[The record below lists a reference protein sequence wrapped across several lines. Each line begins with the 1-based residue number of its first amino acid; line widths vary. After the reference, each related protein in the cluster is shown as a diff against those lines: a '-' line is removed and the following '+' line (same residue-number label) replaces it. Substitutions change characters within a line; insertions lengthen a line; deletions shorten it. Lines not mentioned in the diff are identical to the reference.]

1 MAAPWGLLAASPKPV
16 GWNQNDEILTWCS
29 NNRRCSQCLKPCRA
43 VGDALKIQCW
53 ELCATQHECLTSC
66 QFLRTLQTV
75 KQGDCPPSAR
85 ASGFAAAC
93 VQSCSVDRECP
104 GSKKCCSN
112 ACGHT
117 CQAPDNMNRGV
128 PLKPRKGLVI
138 LERSSGAI
146 QVSWKPKSSVSIEP
160 VFYIL
165 QSRWHWGLHPSEDE
179 ATEWEVVAVTM
190 EESAQL
196 DDLGPNRWYQ
206 FRVAAVNAHGTRGF
220 TPPSKHVQSSR
231 VPLPPGSPQNL
242 RKGNVTTNRAGTHS
256 IVISWDPPP
265 QGVLAVHHYRVLWR
279 PWTPGAHGPSPKLR
293 SQRVAGAKPE
303 VQLHGLGA
311 GTAYQVQV
319 QTVTFW
325 GQKRLKSAKSH
336 LLLVT
341 PAREASNEFTA
352 SQEGPALR
360 RSSTE

>member
-1 MAAPWGLLAASPKPV
+1 MEKSPYWSRHKEPWEFVTDNHEVRVIFVFFSLPSISLSSLLLS
-16 GWNQNDEILTWCS
+16 
-29 NNRRCSQCLKPCRA
+29 
-43 VGDALKIQCW
+43 
-53 ELCATQHECLTSC
+53 
-66 QFLRTLQTV
+66 FLSSFSSSF
-75 KQGDCPPSAR
+75 PPSLLP
-85 ASGFAAAC
+85 SLLPSFLPSLFPSSFLSFLPLSSLLFAFI
-93 VQSCSVDRECP
+93 SLPPSFLP
-104 GSKKCCSN
+104 SSFLFLSSFLLPSFFPSSLPSFPSSFLPSLSPSFLPSSLPPFYPS
-112 ACGHT
+112 T
-117 CQAPDNMNRGV
+117 LLSLSLYISLTYFIWLSGV

-311 GTAYQVQV
+311 GTAYQRPQMSSPHPR
-319 QTVTFW
+319 
-325 GQKRLKSAKSH
+325 K
-336 LLLVT
+336 
-341 PAREASNEFTA
+341 
-352 SQEGPALR
+352 GPP
-360 RSSTE
+360 